1 MLHDMPRLPRLD
13 IPDLV
18 HHVIVRGIKRDKI
31 FRDDDD
37 RRNFTRRLQALLK
50 DTDTICYAWALIPN
64 HVHILLRPRR
74 VPLSSFMRR
83 LLTGYAVTHNKRHN
97 RSGHLF
103 QNRYKSIICEED
115 IYLLELVRYIHLNPL
130 RAHLVSDMEAL
141 DQYPW
146 CGHAEI
152 MAQQPGCGLDV
163 EGVLSL
169 FGQKA
174 SAARQEYRQ
183 FVADGMEMG
192 ERPELAGGGLHRS
205 QALSEEPDEI
215 NDFDDRILGRGEFV
229 TALRNKGLLNEDP
242 PLLISLNQ
250 LQQMVEKYYQL
261 DKNAIMQRG
270 RMNKVSE
277 ARCVF
282 CFCATRQLQ
291 NPAAKIARYLGI
303 GPPAVSRAIRKGEKV
318 VDMNHEVKEWLAV
331 ALRQ

>member
-1 MLHDMPRLPRLD
+1 MPRLPRLD

-37 RRNFTRRLQALLK
+37 RRNFTRRLHTLLK
-50 DTDTICYAWALIPN
+50 ETDTICYAWALIPN

-97 RSGHLF
+97 RTGHLF
-103 QNRYKSIICEED
+103 QNRYKSIVCEEE
-115 IYLLELVRYIHLNPL
+115 IYLLELIRYIHLNPL
-130 RAHLVSDMEAL
+130 RAHLVPDMEAL

-152 MAQQPGCGLDV
+152 MAKQPVCGVDV

-183 FVADGMEMG
+183 FVADGMAMG
-192 ERPELAGGGLHRS
+192 KRPELVGGGLHRS
-205 QALSEEPDEI
+205 QALSEEPEEI
-215 NDFDDRILGRGEFV
+215 NDFDDRILGSGEFV

-282 CFCATRQLQ
+282 CFCATRQLH
-291 NPAAKIARYLGI
+291 NPAAEIARYLGM
-303 GPPAVSRAIRKGEKV
+303 GTPAVSRAIRKGEKIV
-318 VDMNHEVKEWLAV
+318 SIDGQLKEWLIQS
-331 ALRQ
+331 LKQ